1 MENMCLSDIIIC
13 CKSYT
18 YNDGTFLRKKVK
30 FLSVR
35 HNLKFNYVKMPVFE
49 MHFKMFKPC
58 FCIYNISWIFNGIE
72 WLKDE
77 RPSDI
82 INFRCLLLKSIFRIF
97 YFGFQTILNKLVKLS
112 NSFFQKN
119 TFEQKSRM
127 FYLRQKN
134 QYVF

>member
-18 YNDGTFLRKKVK
+18 YNDGTFLSKKVK

-35 HNLKFNYVKMPVFE
+35 HNLKFNYVKMPVLE

-58 FCIYNISWIFNGIE
+58 FCMYNISWIFNGIE

-82 INFRCLLLKSIFRIF
+82 INFRCSLLKSNFRIF

-119 TFEQKSRM
+119 TFEQKCRV
-127 FYLRQKN
+127 FYFRQKN